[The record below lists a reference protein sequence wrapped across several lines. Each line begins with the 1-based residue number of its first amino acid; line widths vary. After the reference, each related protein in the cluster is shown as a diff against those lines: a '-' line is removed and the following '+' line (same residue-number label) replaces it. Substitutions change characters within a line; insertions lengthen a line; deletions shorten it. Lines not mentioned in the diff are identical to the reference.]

1 MGATQQAASPL
12 VLEER
17 SEGIATLR
25 LNRPEKLNALNVEL
39 GRTLV
44 QSLIHAGDDKSVRV
58 IVLTG
63 AGRAFCAGG
72 DIYLLRDVRKRNASH
87 ELEGLLVAGKEI
99 CMAIATMTKP
109 VIAAVN
115 GPAAGGGMN
124 LALACDMRIASDQAM
139 FAESFAKIGLY
150 PDFGGTYFLPRIV
163 GAALAAELF
172 YTAETL
178 TAEDALRLGIVNRV
192 FPAEQVRRGNHD
204 ELAKSLAAAP
214 PIGAARREANN
225 PRRRQEDSGR
235 RALDEEIRLQIH
247 CFRSEDCLEGLN
259 AFFEKRKP
267 NFRGRLTDRSK
278 SRPASCLTEKIES
291 RLQIGEGAKD
301 KCLQHESHF

>member
-72 DIYLLRDVRKRNASH
+72 DISLLRDVRMRHASH

-99 CMAIATMTKP
+99 CMAIATMPKP

-115 GPAAGGGMN
+115 GPAVGGGMN
-124 LALACDMRIASDQAM
+124 LALAADIRIAAENAI
-139 FAESFAKIGLY
+139 FAESFGRIGLY

-172 YTAETL
+172 YTGETL
-178 TAEDALRLGIVNRV
+178 AAEDALRLGIVNRV
-192 FPAEQVRRGNHD
+192 FPAEKFEEETRRIAEG
-204 ELAKSLAAAP
+204 LVAAP
-214 PIGAARREANN
+214 PLALRDVKRTLLGDDRKALEA
-225 PRRRQEDSGR
+225 
-235 RALDEEIRLQIH
+235 ALDEEIRLQIH
-247 CFRSEDCLEGLN
+247 CFLTEDCLEGLN

-267 NFRGRLTDRSK
+267 NFRG
-278 SRPASCLTEKIES
+278 
-291 RLQIGEGAKD
+291 
-301 KCLQHESHF
+301 H